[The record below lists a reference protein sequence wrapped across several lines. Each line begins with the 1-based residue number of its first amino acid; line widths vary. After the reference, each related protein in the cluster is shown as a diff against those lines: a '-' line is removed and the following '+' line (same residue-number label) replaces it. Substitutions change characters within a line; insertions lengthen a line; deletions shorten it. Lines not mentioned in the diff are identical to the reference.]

1 MTNGKNSFLQV
12 VKLPNVRGR
21 VRYISDPKRQENLY
35 ATFTNVESK
44 YWIYLSKENQKDFR
58 KSGTDGKCI
67 EARELIIMLP
77 PSLIQY
83 DPDMLLKYFSAN
95 FVEKYDVAVTS
106 ALHHNKAKI
115 NLHIHLIFSER
126 QAFDVPEKK
135 IAARNGSMT
144 KTENTSELRKRS
156 WMNVERFGRDAGSL
170 RREKFMKPISSN
182 RKTRNSSPRSL
193 RKK

>member
-44 YWIYLSKENQKDFR
+44 YWSYLSKEDQKDFR
-58 KSGTDGKCI
+58 KSGTEGKCI

-83 DPDMLLKYFSAN
+83 DPDMLLKYFSAK
-95 FVEKYDVAVTS
+95 FVEKYDVAVVS
-106 ALHHNKAKI
+106 ALHHNKAKT

-126 QAFDVPEKK
+126 QACFSALK
-135 IAARNGSMT
+135 I
-144 KTENTSELRKRS
+144 
-156 WMNVERFGRDAGSL
+156 F
-170 RREKFMKPISSN
+170 SN
-182 RKTRNSSPRSL
+182 RIILLWRSL
-193 RKK
+193 SLSSSGSISDLGLSGCKCSIIRGLTCS

>member
-44 YWIYLSKENQKDFR
+44 YWTYLSKENQKDFR

-83 DPDMLLKYFSAN
+83 DPDMLLKYFFAK
-95 FVEKYDVAVTS
+95 FVEKYDVAVAS
-106 ALHHNKAKI
+106 ALHHNKAKT

-126 QAFDVPEKK
+126 QELDVPERK
-135 IAARNGSMT
+135 IAERT
-144 KTENTSELRKRS
+144 FVFIENRPAFHGAFRQEEKRIH
-156 WMNVERFGRDAGSL
+156 V
-170 RREKFMKPISSN
+170 
-182 RKTRNSSPRSL
+182 
-193 RKK
+193 

>member
-44 YWIYLSKENQKDFR
+44 YWSYLSKENQKDFR

-67 EARELIIMLP
+67 EARELIIMLS

-83 DPDMLLKYFSAN
+83 DPDMLLKYFPQSLWRN
-95 FVEKYDVAVTS
+95 MMWRWQ
-106 ALHHNKAKI
+106 ALCTI
-115 NLHIHLIFSER
+115 IR
-126 QAFDVPEKK
+126 Q
-135 IAARNGSMT
+135 
-144 KTENTSELRKRS
+144 
-156 WMNVERFGRDAGSL
+156 
-170 RREKFMKPISSN
+170 KPIFIFI
-182 RKTRNSSPRSL
+182 
-193 RKK
+193 